1 MEVQKQVRKSK
12 KKKILLITIISILF
26 LLVAVAVYFFQF
38 TSEGYRMSV
47 PYRSS
52 FEKISYNV
60 YSNRNYSK
68 DTDTVNKIIE
78 SAKDRVRA
86 FWGELQCEDNTIIII
101 CDDDKLISKLGRDK
115 NTVTTFFPSKQ
126 NYISVSDEYFNID
139 ILAHE
144 ITHSEL
150 HTRLSAKALQ
160 NIPTWFDEG
169 IALQNDYREQYS
181 ETQWI
186 AQTDNGKNIVA
197 VEDMDTP
204 SEFYAGTVEDRRF
217 RYLNAKHEVSEWLN
231 IHHKQGFLTFLD
243 ELNSG
248 ENFHTVYER

>member
-26 LLVAVAVYFFQF
+26 LLVAVSVYFFQF
-38 TSEGYRMSV
+38 NPTGYRMSV

-60 YSNRNYSK
+60 YSNKNYSK
-68 DTDTVNKIIE
+68 DTETVNKIIE

-86 FWGELQCEDNTIIII
+86 FWGELQCEDNTVIII
-101 CDDDKLISKLGRDK
+101 CDDDKLISKLGGDK
-115 NTVTTFFPSKQ
+115 NTATIFFPTKT

-144 ITHSEL
+144 ITHAEL

-204 SEFYAGTVEDRRF
+204 SEFYAGTVEERRF
-217 RYLNAKHEVSEWLN
+217 RYLNAKHEVSEWLK
-231 IHHKQGFLTFLD
+231 IHDKQGLLPFLD

-248 ENFHTVYER
+248 ENFYTAYGR

>member
-26 LLVAVAVYFFQF
+26 LLVAVSVYFFQF
-38 TSEGYRMSV
+38 NPTGYRMSV
-47 PYRSS
+47 PYRNS

-60 YSNRNYSK
+60 YLNKNYSQN
-68 DTDTVNKIIE
+68 TETVTKIID

-86 FWGELQCEDNTIIII
+86 FWGELQCEDNTVIII
-101 CDDDKLISKLGRDK
+101 CDDDKLISNLGGDK
-115 NTVTTFFPSKQ
+115 NTATIFFPTKK
-126 NYISVSDEYFNID
+126 NYISVSNEYFNID

-144 ITHSEL
+144 ITHAEL
-150 HTRLSAKALQ
+150 HTRLSVKALQ

-186 AQTDNGKNIVA
+186 AQTDNGKNIVD
-197 VEDMDTP
+197 VKDMDTP
-204 SEFYAGTVEDRRF
+204 SEFYAGTAQDRRF
-217 RYLNAKHEVSEWLN
+217 RYLNAKHEVSEWLKV
-231 IHHKQGFLTFLD
+231 HHKQGLLTFLD

-248 ENFHTVYER
+248 EDFYTTYGR

>member
-1 MEVQKQVRKSK
+1 MTRRVLWSTVGACVV
-12 KKKILLITIISILF
+12 LV
-26 LLVAVAVYFFQF
+26 LVAAAVYFFQF
-38 TSEGYRMSV
+38 NQYGYLMTI
-47 PYRSS
+47 PYRSA
-52 FEKISYNV
+52 FTEIADHV
-60 YSNRNYSK
+60 YINRNHARDHQEILSL
-68 DTDTVNKIIE
+68 IGQAE
-78 SAKDRVRA
+78 GRVRE
-86 FWGELQCEDNTIIII
+86 FFGDLRFQDETIIII
-101 CDDDKLISKLGRDK
+101 CDDDKLISKLGGDK
-115 NTVTTFFPSKQ
+115 NTATIFFPTKT

-144 ITHSEL
+144 ITHAEL

-204 SEFYAGTVEDRRF
+204 SEFYAGTVEERRF
-217 RYLNAKHEVSEWLN
+217 RYLNAKHEVSEWLK
-231 IHHKQGFLTFLD
+231 IHDKQGLLTFLD

-248 ENFHTVYER
+248 ENFYTAYGR